1 MNRTT
6 GDGGIAEHNG
16 LKGLQYP
23 AVRVE
28 TVNNSHRNSDGTRYR
43 MYEMKVN
50 SMCVCVSLS
59 LSLALSLYLFIL
71 PENEKRVENNAL
83 EFSFLRMGAIERNA
97 GCLFIAIIGKVFD
110 Y

>member
-59 LSLALSLYLFIL
+59 ISCSLSLSLYFT
-71 PENEKRVENNAL
+71 
-83 EFSFLRMGAIERNA
+83 
-97 GCLFIAIIGKVFD
+97 
-110 Y
+110 

>member
-1 MNRTT
+1 MGASRSTMAWKGCNIQQSELKQWTT
-6 GDGGIAEHNG
+6 ATGIQMARDT
-16 LKGLQYP
+16 
-23 AVRVE
+23 AC
-28 TVNNSHRNSDGTRYR
+28 TRWQ
-43 MYEMKVN
+43 
-50 SMCVCVSLS
+50 STLCVCVSLS